1 MNRGI
6 LFAVVIAL
14 AWSGLTSGC
23 RRAADTGQLTTV
35 DSLSYTM
42 DKMLSTLMQ
51 LDQHLYAVS
60 DSALT
65 VHEQDYNEL
74 FMDTLDRATADAL
87 ANQYLVLREA
97 EHVQRDHLDLQREIS
112 STQQR
117 LEDLRNDLNS
127 GAMDNEAAHAAIAA
141 ELQRASSV
149 ERATALIASNH
160 FTIKRTLEELSTTDP
175 LRLRTLKDQ
184 K

>member
-60 DSALT
+60 DSVLK
-65 VHEQDYNEL
+65 VHAENYSEL
-74 FMDTLDRATADAL
+74 FTDTLDRATADAL

-97 EHVQRDHLDLQREIS
+97 EHVERDHLDLQREIS

>member
-6 LFAVVIAL
+6 LFAVVIAF

-42 DKMLSTLMQ
+42 DKMLNTLMD
-51 LDQHLYAVS
+51 LDQHVYVLS
-60 DSALT
+60 DSVLN
-65 VHEQDYNEL
+65 VHEEDYNEL
-74 FMDTLDRATADAL
+74 FTDTLDRATADAL

-97 EHVQRDHLDLQREIS
+97 EHVQADQLNLQREIS

-117 LEDLRNDLNS
+117 LEDLRNDMNS
-127 GAMDNEAAHAAIAA
+127 GAMDNEAASAAIAT
-141 ELQRASSV
+141 ELLRASSV
-149 ERATALIASNH
+149 EHATALIASNH
-160 FTIKRTLEELSTTDP
+160 FTIKRTLEELGTTDA
-175 LRLRTLKDQ
+175 LRLRTLKEQ

>member
-6 LFAVVIAL
+6 LFAVIIAL
-14 AWSGLTSGC
+14 AWSGFTSGC
-23 RRAADTGQLTTV
+23 RKAADTGQLTTL

-42 DKMLSTLMQ
+42 DKMLSALME
-51 LDQHLYAVS
+51 LDQHVYVLS

-87 ANQYLVLREA
+87 ANQYLVLRGA
-97 EHVQRDHLDLQREIS
+97 ENVQRDHLNLQREIS

-117 LEDLRNDLNS
+117 LEDLRNDVNS
-127 GAMDNEAAHAAIAA
+127 GAMDNEAAHAAIAT

-149 ERATALIASNH
+149 ERAIALIASNH
-160 FTIKRTLEELSTTDP
+160 FTIKRTMEELNTTDP